1 MCEITGLDEAFDGDL
16 YAELDA
22 AVESCV
28 LAPT

>member
-1 MCEITGLDEAFDGDL
+1 VTGLSELFDL

-28 LAPT
+28 LAPA